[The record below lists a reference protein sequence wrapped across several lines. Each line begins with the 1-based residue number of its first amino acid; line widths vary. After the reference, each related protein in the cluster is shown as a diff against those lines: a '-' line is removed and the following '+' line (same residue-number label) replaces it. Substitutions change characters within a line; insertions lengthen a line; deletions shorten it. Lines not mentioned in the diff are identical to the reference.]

1 MKNSSAKENIKYSKT
16 RSTMTVA
23 DVQFIG
29 KKRVE
34 NPEIIYAHYDSA
46 SYSEE
51 IIPEIKDFDT
61 NKILIKEDENDKTVN
76 WFNITGLHD
85 TGLLERFGEKF
96 NIHPLIIEDIA
107 NTEHH
112 PKMDVYDDY
121 IFMEMKLIKFDRKSL
136 SIDSEQ
142 IAFVLGDKWILTFL
156 ESNSELFQP
165 IRQRLQNG
173 APRMFREGTAFL
185 HYWLID
191 FIVDKYYNLIEEIE
205 DVIDSHEEVLVSRPN
220 PNHLKKIHRLRRI
233 LIFLRKSISP
243 LREII
248 RKLEMIDESYLGQE
262 NRAYIKDL
270 YDHIVYVVET
280 LDTMRDTVAVFSDIY
295 LSSINNRLNE
305 VMKVLT
311 VISTIFIPLTFIAGV
326 YGMNFKFMP
335 ELEWEWGYPILWL
348 IMTLIVVSMITFFK
362 KKKWF

>member
-1 MKNSSAKENIKYSKT
+1 M
-16 RSTMTVA
+16 
-23 DVQFIG
+23 
-29 KKRVE
+29 
-34 NPEIIYAHYDSA
+34 
-46 SYSEE
+46 
-51 IIPEIKDFDT
+51 
-61 NKILIKEDENDKTVN
+61 
-76 WFNITGLHD
+76 
-85 TGLLERFGEKF
+85 
-96 NIHPLIIEDIA
+96 
-107 NTEHH
+107 
-112 PKMDVYDDY
+112 
-121 IFMEMKLIKFDRKSL
+121 
-136 SIDSEQ
+136 
-142 IAFVLGDKWILTFL
+142 
-156 ESNSELFQP
+156 
-165 IRQRLQNG
+165 
-173 APRMFREGTAFL
+173 
-185 HYWLID
+185 
-191 FIVDKYYNLIEEIE
+191 
-205 DVIDSHEEVLVSRPN
+205 
-220 PNHLKKIHRLRRI
+220 
-233 LIFLRKSISP
+233 
-243 LREII
+243 REII